1 MAVKST
7 GNKQSVK
14 SNGMRSDS
22 SQGAVIDDQQTQAT
36 STADAAVSGKDT
48 YKRLLRYVK
57 PYRKQFTI
65 AVLGMIGY
73 ALTDTA
79 FAALMK
85 PMLDG
90 SFVEQDKNAI
100 VLVPLMI
107 IGIFLLRGVAGFAS
121 TYYIAW
127 IGWRVIKQLR
137 GEIFGKYL
145 TLPTAFYDKASSGEL
160 ISRITF
166 NSQMVANAASSSLT
180 VMVRDTLT
188 AIGLFALMFYQS
200 WQLSLTFLI
209 IGPIIGIIVG
219 RVSRQFRAISRS
231 IQGSMGDVSHVIQ
244 EAVEG
249 ARVIKIFGGHEEEA
263 AQFELA
269 NERNRAFN
277 MKETMIKALNEP
289 IVQLLVALAL
299 AVIVYIASSGE
310 VADRISVGS
319 FMSFITA
326 MLLLFAPLKRM
337 TTLNSQIQKGIAAG
351 ESLFAIL
358 DLESERDHGTQEL
371 SEHIETI
378 EYRGVRLRYQADK
391 PAVLNNIDIRINSG
405 ETIAFVGESGS
416 GKTSLVNLLPRLYEL
431 NDGKVTVNNQSVEDY
446 TLQSLRSRIATVSQD
461 VMLFNDTIAS
471 NIAYGSRDSIDEKTL
486 HDACKAAHAHDFIS
500 RLPEGYETLVG
511 ENGVMLSGGQR
522 QRVAIARALLKNAPI
537 LILDEATSAL
547 DTESERKVQ
556 QGLDTLMAGRTTLVI
571 AHRLSTIEKADRIVV
586 MDQGEIVEI
595 GTHAQ
600 LLAKKAH
607 YYKLHQLQFR

>member
-1 MAVKST
+1 MSQEVRGKKVR
-7 GNKQSVK
+7 G
-14 SNGMRSDS
+14 S
-22 SQGAVIDDQQTQAT
+22 SPSSRPAKAGRHVITNH
-36 STADAAVSGKDT
+36 ADFKKGSDT
-48 YKRLLRYVK
+48 YRRLLVYIK
-57 PYRKQFTI
+57 PYRKQFAI
-65 AVLGMIGY
+65 AVLGMVCY

-90 SFVEQDKNAI
+90 SFVDRDQNAR
-100 VLVPLMI
+100 LFVPLLI
-107 IGIFLLRGVAGFAS
+107 IGIFLLRGIAGFAS

-137 GEIFGKYL
+137 GEIFSKYL
-145 TLPTAFYDKASSGEL
+145 TLPTAFYDRASSGEL

-180 VMVRDTLT
+180 IMVRDTLT
-188 AIGLFALMFYQS
+188 AIGLFSLMFYQS
-200 WQLSLTFLI
+200 WQLSLSFLV
-209 IGPIIGIIVG
+209 IGPIIAFIVV

-249 ARVIKIFGGHEEEA
+249 ARVIKIFGGQEEELSA
-263 AQFELA
+263 FESA

-277 MKETMIKALNEP
+277 MKETMVKALNEP
-289 IVQLLVALAL
+289 VVQLLVALAL
-299 AVIVYIASSGE
+299 AFIIYVASSGE
-310 VADRISVGS
+310 GDDRISVGT

-326 MLLLFAPLKRM
+326 MLLLFAPIKRL
-337 TTLNSQIQKGIAAG
+337 TNLNNQIQKGIAAG

-358 DLESERDHGTQEL
+358 DLESERDNGTREL
-371 SEHIETI
+371 PADIQTI
-378 EYRGVRLRYQADK
+378 EYKKVNLRYQSDK
-391 PAVLNNIDIRINSG
+391 PAVLTNINLHIRQG

-431 NDGKVTVNNQSVEDY
+431 ESGQVLVNGVSVEDF
-446 TLQSLRSRIATVSQD
+446 TLQSLRSQIATVSQD

-471 NIAYGSRDSIDEKTL
+471 NIAYGSRDSIDEQTL
-486 HDACKAAHAHDFIS
+486 HGACRAAHAHEFIAE
-500 RLPEGYETLVG
+500 LPDGYETMVG

-556 QGLDTLMAGRTTLVI
+556 DGLNALMQGRTTLVI
-571 AHRLSTIEKADRIVV
+571 AHRLSTIENADRIIV
-586 MDQGEIVEI
+586 MSQGEIVEI
-595 GTHAQ
+595 GTHHE
-600 LLAKKAH
+600 LLATQSH
-607 YYKLHQLQFR
+607 YFKLHQLQFR

>member
-1 MAVKST
+1 MTHVDSVTKTESSGASKPVPSDQKPVTVDGGDVK
-7 GNKQSVK
+7 
-14 SNGMRSDS
+14 
-22 SQGAVIDDQQTQAT
+22 GA
-36 STADAAVSGKDT
+36 DT
-48 YKRLLRYVK
+48 YKRLLRYVV
-57 PYRKQFTI
+57 PYRKQFI
-65 AVLGMIGY
+65 VAVLGMVGY
-73 ALTDTA
+73 AITDTA

-90 SFVEQDKNAI
+90 SFVNQDQSAI
-100 VLVPLMI
+100 IMVPLMI
-107 IGIFLLRGVAGFAS
+107 IGIFVLRGVAGFAS

-137 GEIFGKYL
+137 REIFEKYL

-166 NSQMVANAASSSLT
+166 NSQMVANAASNSLT

-188 AIGLFALMFYQS
+188 AIGLLGLMFYQS
-200 WQLSLTFLI
+200 WQLSLTFLV
-209 IGPIIGIIVG
+209 IGPIIGIIVS
-219 RVSRQFRAISRS
+219 RVSKQFRAISRS

-249 ARVIKIFGGHEEEA
+249 ARVIKIFGGHDEEMK
-263 AQFELA
+263 QFEQA
-269 NERNRAFN
+269 NESNRAFN
-277 MKETMIKALNEP
+277 MKETVVKAMNEP
-289 IVQLLVALAL
+289 IVQFLVAMAL
-299 AVIVYIASSGE
+299 ATIVYIASSGD

-358 DLESERDHGTQEL
+358 DLESEHDNGTRQL
-371 SEHIETI
+371 DSDIRSI
-378 EYRGVRLRYQADK
+378 DFQNVSLKYSADK
-391 PAVLNNIDIRINSG
+391 PAVLNNISLTIASG

-431 NDGKVTVNNQSVEDY
+431 DGGEVKVNDEPVHDY
-446 TLQSLRSRIATVSQD
+446 TLRSLRSRIATVSQD

-471 NIAYGSRDSIDEKTL
+471 NIAYGSSDSVDEATL
-486 HDACKAAHAHDFIS
+486 HAACRAAHAHDFIAG
-500 RLPEGYETLVG
+500 LPDGYATMVG
-511 ENGVMLSGGQR
+511 ENGVMLSGGQK

-556 QGLDTLMAGRTTLVI
+556 QGLDALMRGRTTLVI
-571 AHRLSTIEKADRIVV
+571 AHRLSTIERADRIVV
-586 MDQGEIVEI
+586 LSKGEIVEI
-595 GTHAQ
+595 GTHEQ
-600 LLAKKAH
+600 LLERKAH